1 MANSRHTG
9 FLSKTKKAVIQH
21 ALDKRITINEE
32 RLLASIRSDDIDPSW
47 SDFREPFLVE
57 FFQRVAE
64 HRRRHQRQVK
74 EWRSSK
80 VVKGLKG

>member
-32 RLLASIRSDDIDPSW
+32 RLLASIRSDDIDP
-47 SDFREPFLVE
+47 P
-57 FFQRVAE
+57 
-64 HRRRHQRQVK
+64 
-74 EWRSSK
+74 
-80 VVKGLKG
+80 